1 MHGSTHTLAH
11 RAHSRQRRHTCRSR
25 HERPSS
31 DCEHACTTCVAQR
44 GATRTARRRPYKSD
58 FLHDLYR
65 QKLVKDTSQTTHS
78 HTQYHPGF
86 RAVDTL
92 PVLCKAWGWGTQKDP
107 PCDEWD
113 HPDCASVV
121 RKWYGGAPP
130 LNVQCT
136 GRYVRHSGST
146 SGCACVREVACGPG
160 MAISFLKHVS
170 MQGSRTV
177 HFATKLCHHY
187 GAGSAVYGVLSVHL
201 QP

>member
-11 RAHSRQRRHTCRSR
+11 RAYSRQRRHTCRSR

-44 GATRTARRRPYKSD
+44 GATRTVRRRPYKSD

-113 HPDCASVV
+113 NPDCASVV
-121 RKWYGGAPP
+121 RKWYGSAPP
-130 LNVQCT
+130 SQCT
-136 GRYVRHSGST
+136 MYGPVCEAQWEHFRMRMRARG
-146 SGCACVREVACGPG
+146 CVRSGHGHFISEACEH
-160 MAISFLKHVS
+160 A
-170 MQGSRTV
+170 R
-177 HFATKLCHHY
+177 
-187 GAGSAVYGVLSVHL
+187 
-201 QP
+201 